1 MKLCFFYSLVLL
13 FLCISNT
20 KAQTN
25 ANIAGPENVLVVYK
39 TPEDSTDQI
48 GIISQNVML
57 YYKNARG
64 IPASNILKLNSLI
77 NADIF
82 DSVSNTTHRIEIT
95 QDGEIISDGTILSYG
110 PIYRHSWLY
119 FVKKI
124 AKPIADHLQ
133 F

>member
-1 MKLCFFYSLVLL
+1 MKHFYISCFIF
-13 FLCISNT
+13 FLCYT
-20 KAQTN
+20 LADAQTN
-25 ANIAGPENVLVVYK
+25 ANVPGPENVLVVYN
-39 TPEDSTDQI
+39 ELDSTSIQVA
-48 GIISQNVML
+48 N
-57 YYKNARG
+57 YYKTARN
-64 IPASNILKLNSLI
+64 IPASNIVPLTNLV

-82 DSVSNTTHRIEIT
+82 DSESNTTHRIEIT